1 MKKFLLT
8 LILGLLISEP
18 ISAQSFSSALGG
30 GSYTEKKAI
39 IKNGQLV
46 RTGGNTAK
54 KPIARNKTTIKYE
67 ETQINPTEEQME
79 KLMPLIKRIQS
90 KKTKDL
96 EIVCI
101 AKDRNIVNHRN
112 TSLARIFQSYAPYLK
127 PNFREIYGPA
137 VIKSNNNT
145 VEFIEYQ

>member
-1 MKKFLLT
+1 MNKKT

-46 RTGGNTAK
+46 RTGGNTVK

-67 ETQINPTEEQME
+67 ETQINPTEEQIK
-79 KLMPLIKRIQS
+79 KLMPRIKRIQS
-90 KKTKDL
+90 KTTKDL

-112 TSLARIFQSYAPYLK
+112 TSLGRIFQSYTPYLK